1 VEAQHDGSSGR
12 SRELDRFL
20 TFVDAVVAIAI
31 TLLVLPLVDVA
42 TGLSEGGSVSALLDD
57 HLPELFG
64 FLLSFAV
71 IAQLWFAQHRVV
83 STLVVQD
90 PVVTRLLSVW
100 LLSIVVLPFP
110 TSLVAQAGEQAAT
123 KVLYIGTM
131 AASAVCLSL
140 ISWRIARTPQI
151 RDAEV
156 GPDPAIAVA
165 TAVTFLVALVVS
177 LLVPST
183 SYYPLLLLLVSDRV
197 VALLRTVR
205 HRGRPGVRM
214 GR

>member
-1 VEAQHDGSSGR
+1 VEAQHEVSAGR

-42 TGLSEGGSVSALLDD
+42 TGLSEGGSVSALLGD
-57 HLPELFG
+57 HLPEIFG

-71 IAQLWFAQHRVV
+71 IAQLWFAQHFVV
-83 STLVVQD
+83 HTLVVQD
-90 PVVTRLLSVW
+90 QVVTRLLLLW

-110 TSLVAQAGEQAAT
+110 TSLVAQAGSQAAT
-123 KVLYIGTM
+123 KVLYLGTM
-131 AASAVCLSL
+131 AASATCLAL
-140 ISWRIARTPQI
+140 ISWRIARTPHI

-156 GPDPAIAVA
+156 GPDPARAVG

-197 VALLRTVR
+197 VDLLRVVL
-205 HRGRPGVRM
+205 HRRRPGVRM